1 LVTKLIEKLTFFFFF
16 FLRNSAGKLED
27 NGNASVPEDQP
38 TLNNHLPV
46 DGAEWIDFFV
56 REMMVA
62 TSVDDAR
69 ARAARMLEVLEKS
82 ISERARAE
90 ATDAL
95 QKVFILKSLK
105 IHVVNRTLI
114 MSCMSLSE
122 CLFRGTDQLYDVC
135 YWPGIAELK

>member
-1 LVTKLIEKLTFFFFF
+1 
-16 FLRNSAGKLED
+16 LED

-95 QKVFILKSLK
+95 QKVFIVKPFK
-105 IHVVNRTLI
+105 IHVVNQTL
-114 MSCMSLSE
+114 MSCMSE
-122 CLFRGTDQLYDVC
+122 
-135 YWPGIAELK
+135 